1 MDPYSYRRLS
11 ALDVEPFKELL
22 EVFGVAFGEVQ
33 RHLTYIPDESHVR
46 SLLARPHIIVL
57 VCEHEEKVVG
67 GLVAYEH
74 EKFEN
79 KASEIYIYDLAVE
92 KSHRRRGIATRLIE
106 EIRAIGRERGARG
119 IFVQAERGDRTAIK
133 LYELFGKSGEPF
145 HFDIGL

>member
-1 MDPYSYRRLS
+1 MEPYTYRQLS
-11 ALDVEPFKELL
+11 ALDVEQFKQLL

-46 SLLARPHIIVL
+46 SLLARPNIIVL
-57 VCEHEEKVVG
+57 VAELEESVVG

-79 KASEIYIYDLAVE
+79 KAGEIYIYDIAVE
-92 KSHRRRGIATRLIE
+92 KSHRRRGIASRLIE
-106 EIRAIGRERGARG
+106 EIRAAGRERGARG
-119 IFVQAERGDRTAIK
+119 IFVQAERGDKAAIK
-133 LYELFGKSGEPF
+133 LYELFGKSGQPY